1 VRTRVES
8 ALHHVHLSELAAAG
22 IVEYDDE
29 QTVIPVAVDQ
39 FTAYLDAVPGSA

>member
-1 VRTRVES
+1 MPK
-8 ALHHVHLSELAAAG
+8 LAAAS

-29 QTVIPVAVDQ
+29 QTVTPVAVDQ